1 MKRILI
7 RLGLFVLLIT
17 LTTNLYAGWAG
28 CRWLDGN
35 CIDYEIGDVFQDI
48 ATIDRIL
55 DRNEPVML
63 RYKTQRIFWSQFGD
77 KSFMLS
83 EGIADVLEKVEPV
96 REQFI
101 DFMGASYASGEPR
114 CTPGTK
120 CHRFR
125 NDLKKFFGEIT
136 ELKDDIPII
145 QNAGLNDR
153 QRIETAM
160 DNMPYL
166 MLFSLY
172 RGMDLVPDWQSLPA
186 SMSDMIG
193 ELDDPQIF
201 ELDIFGPSGIGQMTK
216 TQRFC
221 ALRADKFDGVGR
233 GPNGNRDGW
242 DQIRINRWK
251 LYFEFYADI
260 WAFEIGLIPDDI
272 DIGASILGEG
282 GTLGIPRVL
291 FTFVIEHVPVIIKS
305 ITKVLDVH
313 HANIEVCKARF
324 NEIEGR
330 LSACKYFSEFVLD
343 PVAQDEYYRLVERRF
358 EMADEAGI
366 SYSQSRLFMGKSKRR
381 LGAGDYPQ
389 AYNNLCEAY
398 SSIGVSK

>member
-7 RLGLFVLLIT
+7 RLSLFLLLMT
-17 LTTNLYAGWAG
+17 QVTNLYADWAG
-28 CRWLDGN
+28 CRWFEGK
-35 CIDYEIGDVFQDI
+35 CVDYTIGDIFADVEKNYG
-48 ATIDRIL
+48 IL
-55 DRNEPVML
+55 LDNRPVML
-63 RYKTQRIFWSQFGD
+63 RYKEQRAYWNQFGD

-96 REQFI
+96 RDKFI
-101 DFMGASYASGEPR
+101 KFMGASYASGEPR
-114 CTPGTK
+114 CAPGSP
-120 CHRFR
+120 CHSFR

-136 ELKDDIPII
+136 ELKDDIPLI
-145 QNAGLNDR
+145 QNAGLNNK
-153 QRIETAM
+153 QLVYTTV

-186 SMSDMIG
+186 SMIDMIS
-193 ELDDPQIF
+193 ELDDPEIF
-201 ELDIFGPSGIGQMTK
+201 ELDILGPSGIGQSTK

-251 LYFEFYADI
+251 LFFEFYADI

-291 FTFVIEHVPVIIKS
+291 FTFVIEHVPVIIKT
-305 ITKVLDVH
+305 IMKVLDVH
-313 HANIEVCKARF
+313 HANIEICKSRF
-324 NEIEGR
+324 SEIEGR
-330 LSACKYFSEFVLD
+330 LAACKYFSEFVLD
-343 PVAQDEYYRLVERRF
+343 PAAQEEYYRLVERRF

-366 SYSQSRLFMGKSKRR
+366 SYSQSRLFMTKSKRR
-381 LGAGDYPQ
+381 LSAGDYLQ
-389 AYNNLCEAY
+389 AYSNLCESY